1 MQVFCVGVTAAVLW
15 RAIGWRRRLICNRND
30 PGLLLTQGAGR
41 TTENIGYQA

>member
-1 MQVFCVGVTAAVLW
+1 MRVLRAGVTAAVPC
-15 RAIGWRRRLICNRND
+15 AIGWRRRLICNRND